1 MITSLINIIFV
12 FCPLITAVHGKPFR
26 LKKIPQGDASFGCK
40 VCHVKPNGGPQ
51 LGPFGK
57 DYKKIAIP
65 AGETY
70 TRELG
75 KKDSDGDGFTNDK
88 EFESGTN
95 PGDPESHP

>member
-1 MITSLINIIFV
+1 MLFV
-12 FCPLITAVHGKPFR
+12 SVFFLCYQLITDVHGKPFR
-26 LKKIPQGDASFGCK
+26 LKKIPQGSASFGCK
-40 VCHVKPNGGPQ
+40 ICHVKPSGGHQ

-70 TRELG
+70 TKELG
-75 KKDSDGDGFTNDK
+75 EKDSDGDGFSNDK

-95 PGDPESHP
+95 PGDPDSHP